1 MGKYDIPGLHLQT
14 AIRGQLVF
22 SVLVNLAI
30 TACYALQGL
39 LLAWILAQVFAKK
52 FSDISFLFMLLFA
65 IIVLRFILVWAAEI
79 IAQKTAQ
86 ITKQKL
92 RHKLLTRLFELGPS
106 VTLRK
111 EIGDIQ
117 AVIINGVEALESY
130 YGRYLPA
137 IICAFLGCGG
147 ILGILAFIDWPSAII
162 LTLFVCAFPIL
173 DRFWMRW
180 QMPQISGVFAAMGA
194 FGNYMLDSLQ
204 GIIILKAFGVSAQR
218 RKNLAERG
226 ENLKQVSMETLRVT
240 LMRTGITSFITF
252 TGIALAIVTVSWR
265 FVSGEITAFALLS
278 VLFLARESFRPLD
291 RLEKEFHIA
300 WAASGAVPPIIDFLN
315 MDIWVKNP
323 SKPVKLP
330 QQRNIVFDK
339 VNFTYPN
346 ADKPAIKSLSFT
358 VKEHETV
365 ALVGIS
371 GSGKTTVTNLI
382 QRFFDPDSGNI
393 LIGNVNIRDL
403 LLEDLYSLISIVSQ
417 DVFLFHGT
425 IAENLR
431 LAKPDASEQ
440 ELHSVA
446 AAARIDDFIENLPQ
460 GYETMVKEHGANLSG
475 GQRQRI
481 AIARALLKNSPIL
494 ILDEATSNLDP
505 ENEKAIQIAIDTLT
519 KGRTT
524 LIVAHRLSTI
534 KHVDHILVF
543 SDGELVEQGTPM
555 ELAQNSKI
563 YAHLLSL
570 EEKSHA

>member
-1 MGKYDIPGLHLQT
+1 
-14 AIRGQLVF
+14 
-22 SVLVNLAI
+22 
-30 TACYALQGL
+30 
-39 LLAWILAQVFAKK
+39 
-52 FSDISFLFMLLFA
+52 
-65 IIVLRFILVWAAEI
+65 
-79 IAQKTAQ
+79 
-86 ITKQKL
+86 
-92 RHKLLTRLFELGPS
+92 
-106 VTLRK
+106 
-111 EIGDIQ
+111 
-117 AVIINGVEALESY
+117 
-130 YGRYLPA
+130 
-137 IICAFLGCGG
+137 
-147 ILGILAFIDWPSAII
+147 
-162 LTLFVCAFPIL
+162 
-173 DRFWMRW
+173 
-180 QMPQISGVFAAMGA
+180 MGA

-204 GIIILKAFGVSAQR
+204 GITILKAFGVSAQR

-265 FVSGEITAFALLS
+265 FVSGEITAFALLA

-330 QQRNIVFDK
+330 QQHNIVFDK
-339 VNFTYPN
+339 VDFTYPN

-358 VKEHETV
+358 VKENETV

-417 DVFLFHGT
+417 DVFLFHET

-431 LAKPDASEQ
+431 LANPDASEQ

-534 KHVDHILVF
+534 KHVDHIFVF
-543 SDGELVEQGTPM
+543 SEGKLVEQGTPV

-563 YAHLLSL
+563 YAYLLSL